1 MKMRMRVPLYARILA
16 WSFLNLALI
25 GTVFTLL
32 FLTQFQFDLEW
43 VFATSAR
50 NRVETMRN
58 LIIGDLNIT
67 ATDEWPRVV
76 ERYGG
81 AYRIR
86 LGLFDEGANHLV
98 GDVAELPP
106 EVRARIRAA
115 VPSEEPG
122 TRWVGGPPLRVFL
135 RTGNPERY
143 WLLLSGRVDNWQLPE
158 PIRLVLVAE
167 SSTLSGGGLIL
178 DPAPWFAVGAAA
190 VVFSFLFWLP
200 FASGITRTIRQIAQA
215 TRQLAEGK
223 FDVRAPASRRDE
235 LGELGQGI
243 NQMAGQLEGMLRGQK
258 RFLGDIAHELCS
270 PLARLQM
277 ALGILEQRGTGEQQ
291 PYIAS
296 AGEKA
301 AQIAA
306 LVNELL
312 AFSKAS
318 LEPAAVKL
326 EPVKIGAAV
335 AEAIRRESAE
345 AAGIRIELDGTL
357 AVLAEPELL
366 TRALGNLLRNAIRH
380 GGNVGPI
387 SVAARRDGLDVVIA
401 VSDSGPGVPAA
412 ELSRIFDAFYRV
424 DASRTRETGGAGI
437 GLSIVKTCIEACNGT
452 VSARNGE
459 PAGLEVTIRLQA
471 A

>member
-1 MKMRMRVPLYARILA
+1 MTMRMRVPLYARILA

-58 LIIGDLNIT
+58 LIVGDLNIT
-67 ATDEWPRVV
+67 PTDEWPRVI
-76 ERYGG
+76 ERYGT
-81 AYRIR
+81 AYRVR
-86 LGLFDEGANHLV
+86 LALFDEKANHLV

-115 VPSEEPG
+115 LPSPEAR
-122 TRWVGGPPLRVFL
+122 TQWTGGPPLRAFV
-135 RTGNPERY
+135 RTADPSRY
-143 WLLLSGRVDNWQLPE
+143 WLLLGGRVDNWQLPA
-158 PIRLVLVAE
+158 PIRLVLVAQ
-167 SSTLSGGGLIL
+167 SSTISGGGLIL
-178 DPAPWFAVGAAA
+178 DPAPWFALGAAA

-200 FASGITRTIRQIAQA
+200 FASGITRTIRQIAHA
-215 TRQLAEGK
+215 TRQLAGGK

-235 LGELGQGI
+235 LGDLGQGI
-243 NQMAGQLEGMLRGQK
+243 NQMAEQLEGMLRGQK

-277 ALGILEQRGTGEQQ
+277 ALGILEQRGTREQQ

-301 AQIAA
+301 AQIAS

-326 EPVKIGAAV
+326 EPVNIRNAV
-335 AEAIRRESAE
+335 GEAIRRESAE
-345 AAGIRIELDGTL
+345 AAGVRIEVDEML
-357 AVLAEPELL
+357 AALAEPDLL
-366 TRALGNLLRNAIRH
+366 ARALGNLIRNAIRH
-380 GGNVGPI
+380 GGNTGPVTVG
-387 SVAARRDGLDVVIA
+387 AMRDGSDVLIH

-412 ELSRIFDAFYRV
+412 DLARIFEAFYRV
-424 DASRTRETGGAGI
+424 DTSRDRETGGAGI
-437 GLSIVKTCIEACNGT
+437 GLSIVKTCIEACGGT
-452 VSARNGE
+452 VSARNRE
-459 PAGLEVTIRLQA
+459 PAGLEVTIRLPA